1 MEISQRKSFINII
14 LWKIQMLNTS
24 FKAFTAGRQIY
35 ILLLKTKAFLVRVCA
50 LDLLLTKIGIFIS
63 KTNPL
68 EVDEKITL
76 RCIVYLHFSELLFMD
91 L

>member
-1 MEISQRKSFINII
+1 MAQSSKNCASC
-14 LWKIQMLNTS
+14 S
-24 FKAFTAGRQIY
+24 VVFTAGRQIY

>member
-1 MEISQRKSFINII
+1 MIVLLYE
-14 LWKIQMLNTS
+14 LWDVPHNRSGK
-24 FKAFTAGRQIY
+24 FKNGYTPTFTAGRQIY

>member
-1 MEISQRKSFINII
+1 MRPNIGVLSGRFLLNWWFIS
-14 LWKIQMLNTS
+14 
-24 FKAFTAGRQIY
+24 FTAGRQIY
-35 ILLLKTKAFLVRVCA
+35 ILLLTTKAFLVRVCA